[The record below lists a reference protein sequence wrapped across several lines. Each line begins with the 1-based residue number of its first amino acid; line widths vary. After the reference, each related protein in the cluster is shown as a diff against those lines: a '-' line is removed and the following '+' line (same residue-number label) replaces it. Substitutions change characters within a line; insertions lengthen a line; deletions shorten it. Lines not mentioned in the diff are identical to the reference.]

1 VTDPTPD
8 PVPQNTTSDETRRRL
23 SRRRML
29 TGLGVLGAAG
39 VAAGGGFAGGYAAAD
54 TGTSAG
60 STATTL
66 ASSQIVPFQAVHQA
80 GITTPQQDRLLFAT
94 FDVTATDPAELREML
109 RDWTAA
115 ALAMTRGQMVPGQ
128 FDPQAPP
135 PDTGEA
141 EGLLPGN
148 LTITIGYGPTLFDG
162 RFGLAARKPAAL
174 ATLPPLP
181 LETLDPAYTG
191 GDIAIQACA
200 DDPQVAYH
208 AIRNLA
214 RIGIGT
220 VVLRWM
226 ETGFGRTASTSSSQ
240 ATPRNLLGFKDGTR
254 NITGEQTDLLNDY
267 VWLDSSTDQ
276 SWLRGGSYLVARRIR
291 MYVNQWDRDFE
302 ADQQNVFGRFKS
314 TGAPLTGTTEFD
326 TPNFA
331 AKGSDGA
338 PVIPAN
344 AHIRLAAHE
353 TNNGLRILRRGY
365 SFTDGIDSTG
375 NLLGGLFF
383 IAFMRDPQQFVT
395 LQRKLGT
402 QDALNEYIEHIGSAL
417 FVCPPGLAGLPA
429 GATWAE
435 QLFGTH

>member
-1 VTDPTPD
+1 MTEER
-8 PVPQNTTSDETRRRL
+8 SGL
-23 SRRRML
+23 SRRQML
-29 TGLGVLGAAG
+29 AGLGVLGAAG
-39 VAAGGGFAGGYAAAD
+39 VAAGGFAGGYAVAD
-54 TGTSAG
+54 TNSAG
-60 STATTL
+60 GGPDNL
-66 ASSQIVPFQAVHQA
+66 ASNQIVPFRAAHQA

-115 ALAMTRGQMVPGQ
+115 ADAMSRGQLVPGQ
-128 FDPQAPP
+128 VDPQAPP

-141 EGLLPGN
+141 NGLLPGN
-148 LTITIGYGPTLFDG
+148 LTVTIGYGPSLFDQ

-174 ATLPPLP
+174 TDLPALP
-181 LETLDPAYTG
+181 LEELDPAYTG

-200 DDPQVAYH
+200 DDPMVAYH

-220 VVLRWM
+220 VVLRWL
-226 ETGFGRTASTSSSQ
+226 ETGFGRTASTSSAQ

-254 NITGEQTDLLNDY
+254 NITSDQTDLLNSY

-276 SWLRGGSYLVARRIR
+276 HWLRGGSYLVARRIR
-291 MYVNQWDRDFE
+291 MYINQWDRDYA
-302 ADQQNVFGRFKS
+302 ADQENVIGRFKT
-314 TGAPLTGTTEFD
+314 TGAPLTGSTEFD

-331 AKGSDGA
+331 AKTSGGD
-338 PVIPAN
+338 PVIATN

-365 SFTDGIDSTG
+365 SFTDGIDPTG

-383 IAFMRDPQQFVT
+383 VAFMRDPQAFIT

-402 QDALNEYIEHIGSAL
+402 QDALNEYILHTGSAL
-417 FVCPPGLAGLPA
+417 FVCPPGLAGTPA
-429 GATWAE
+429 GTTWAE
-435 QLFGTH
+435 QLFTV

>member
-1 VTDPTPD
+1 
-8 PVPQNTTSDETRRRL
+8 
-23 SRRRML
+23 ML
-29 TGLGVLGAAG
+29 AGLGVLGAAG
-39 VAAGGGFAGGYAAAD
+39 FAAGGFAGGYAMAD
-54 TGTSAG
+54 TGGGDSAPG
-60 STATTL
+60 AR
-66 ASSQIVPFQAVHQA
+66 SQLVPFHGAHQA

-94 FDVTATDPAELREML
+94 FDVTATDPAELRETL

-115 ALAMTRGQMVPGQ
+115 AEAMSKGQLVPGQ

-148 LTITIGYGPTLFDG
+148 LTITIGYGPSLFDH

-174 ATLPPLP
+174 TDLPALP
-181 LETLDPAYTG
+181 LDELDPAYTG
-191 GDIAIQACA
+191 GDIAVQACA

-214 RIGIGT
+214 RIGTGT

-226 ETGFGRTASTSSSQ
+226 ETGFGRTASTSSAQ
-240 ATPRNLLGFKDGTR
+240 ATPRNLMGFKDGTR
-254 NITGEQTDLLNDY
+254 NITSEQADLLNQY
-267 VWLDSSTDQ
+267 VWLDGSTDQ
-276 SWLRGGSYLVARRIR
+276 HWLRGGSYLVARRIR
-291 MYVNQWDRDFE
+291 MYVNQWDRDYQS
-302 ADQQNVFGRFKS
+302 DQENVFGRFKS

-326 TPNFA
+326 TPNFK
-331 AKGSDGA
+331 AKTGDGD
-338 PVIPAN
+338 PVIADN

-353 TNNGLRILRRGY
+353 NNNGLRILRRGY
-365 SFTDGIDSTG
+365 SFTDGIDQTG

-383 IAFMRDPQQFVT
+383 IAFMRDPQAFVT

-402 QDALNEYIEHIGSAL
+402 QDALNEYILHIGSAL

-429 GATWAE
+429 GTTWAE
-435 QLFGTH
+435 QLFTV